1 MFLTAAELRELT
13 GRARR
18 KDQLAWLKAKGY
30 KHEVNALG
38 HIVVAR
44 AHVDHRLGAGK
55 PPAPEPDFSIFQSGV
70 R

>member
-18 KDQLAWLKAKGY
+18 KDQLVWLKAKGY

-38 HIVVAR
+38 RIIVAR
-44 AHVDHRLGAGK
+44 AHVDHRLGSGQ
-55 PPAPEPDFSIFQSGV
+55 PPAPEPDFSVFHKAA
-70 R
+70 

>member
-38 HIVVAR
+38 RIIVAR
-44 AHVDHRLGAGK
+44 AHVEHRFGAGA
-55 PPAPEPDFSIFQSGV
+55 PPAPEPDFSVFHKAA
-70 R
+70 